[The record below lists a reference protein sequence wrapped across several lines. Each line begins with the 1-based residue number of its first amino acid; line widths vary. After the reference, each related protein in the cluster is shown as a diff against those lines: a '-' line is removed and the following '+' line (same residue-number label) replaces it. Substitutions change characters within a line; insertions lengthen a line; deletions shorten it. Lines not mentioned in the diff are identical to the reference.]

1 MFAVDRELRYTAF
14 NRAHAEVMR
23 ALYRVEIAVGGCL
36 SDYQSVAADRHIA
49 SADLTRALA
58 GEQVT
63 ASALTG
69 EGPLQRFFELVL
81 TPQRDDDG
89 QIVGVLVRARDVTE
103 SRHTEEQLGESR
115 ALLRSVI
122 EGTTDAVYVKDLAG
136 RYLLFN
142 SGAERFTGR
151 SAAEVL
157 GKDDSFIFSPE
168 EAAVVMDGDRRV
180 MEAGRPATYEETVT
194 GPSGQAATFLS
205 TKGPVFDQSGKL
217 LGLFGIARDI
227 TERRQAEDR
236 MRADEA
242 ELEAILDATAEG
254 ILAVDK
260 SRRVI
265 LTNRRFA
272 ELWRIPDELVQAGDE
287 TALLHYVAGQLARPE
302 EFLGKVEELMRSD
315 ATVSDT
321 LVFKDGR
328 VFERHS
334 APIMGGSEL
343 TGRVWSFSDMTS
355 SENARMELQERERT
369 LSALLGN
376 LPGMVYRCANDPS
389 WTMEVVSA
397 GCEDVTG
404 YPPEALIGNAV
415 VAYGDLVHPED
426 SAAVWDSIQAAIAR
440 GEPWTVTYRITTA
453 AGELRWVWERG
464 IGLGAGDDVTILEGF
479 IQDITTK
486 KLAEEELR
494 DREARLQ
501 ARSEE
506 LDALLSVSRVLASS
520 IDYDEVLAHAART
533 AANALGCPRCDIWE
547 YVPGEE
553 VLVCRHLWE
562 RESHPGLAEA
572 TVGSVYEVAQHI
584 GGVDALHR
592 RELVLDQR
600 SDPELSE
607 LDRQMMDAW
616 GEKTWLTVP
625 LVSKRGLLGVMT
637 LSETEGERRF
647 TGQERRLVAA
657 IAEQAGVALE
667 NAVLVREQ
675 ETHVRWLGA
684 LVAASREAASRLE
697 MDQLLA
703 DIARYAAE
711 SVGAPLAYIYEFDPE
726 RDVLIT
732 RSRFGSSEAGRNEP
746 PGFESPLGDS
756 PGDRIILA
764 GDQVV
769 VETISDPGL
778 PAGYRRLMEEWGEKT
793 LVNVP
798 FRYRGEPFGMLVLVE
813 TVTERRYTADQLD
826 YLRAFGEQAAV
837 AIHNARLYE
846 EARTAR
852 HDLAAL
858 NVELEQ
864 RVEERTRELRAANAE
879 LEAFAYSVSHDL
891 RAPLR
896 AIDGFS
902 HILLEDEGDAL
913 SGRGH
918 EHLARVR
925 ASAQRMGELI
935 DALLALSRLGR
946 SEINLAP
953 VDLSALAGKVLAR
966 LAEQDPARRVAC
978 AVEPG
983 CTAVSDASLLEVVL
997 TNLLGNAWK
1006 FTKGRAEAHIEF
1018 GGQAGDEE
1026 TVYFV
1031 RDDGAGFEPA
1041 YADKLFQPFQ
1051 RLHTDEQFS
1060 GTGIGLATVRRIIGR
1075 LGGRCW
1081 AEGTPGA
1088 GAVFFFTLPT

>member
-1 MFAVDRELRYTAF
+1 M
-14 NRAHAEVMR
+14 
-23 ALYRVEIAVGGCL
+23 
-36 SDYQSVAADRHIA
+36 
-49 SADLTRALA
+49 
-58 GEQVT
+58 
-63 ASALTG
+63 
-69 EGPLQRFFELVL
+69 
-81 TPQRDDDG
+81 
-89 QIVGVLVRARDVTE
+89 
-103 SRHTEEQLGESR
+103 
-115 ALLRSVI
+115 
-122 EGTTDAVYVKDLAG
+122 
-136 RYLLFN
+136 
-142 SGAERFTGR
+142 
-151 SAAEVL
+151 
-157 GKDDSFIFSPE
+157 
-168 EAAVVMDGDRRV
+168 
-180 MEAGRPATYEETVT
+180 
-194 GPSGQAATFLS
+194 
-205 TKGPVFDQSGKL
+205 
-217 LGLFGIARDI
+217 
-227 TERRQAEDR
+227 
-236 MRADEA
+236 
-242 ELEAILDATAEG
+242 
-254 ILAVDK
+254 
-260 SRRVI
+260 
-265 LTNRRFA
+265 
-272 ELWRIPDELVQAGDE
+272 QAGDE
-287 TALLHYVAGQLARPE
+287 TALLHHVAGQLARPE

-343 TGRVWSFSDMTS
+343 TGRVWSFSDMTA
-355 SENARMELQERERT
+355 SENARTELQERERT

-464 IGLGAGDDVTILEGF
+464 IALVAGDDVTILEGF
-479 IQDITTK
+479 IQDITAK

-501 ARSEE
+501 ARTEE
-506 LDALLSVSRVLASS
+506 LDALLSVSRALASS
-520 IDYDEVLAHAART
+520 IDYDEVLAHAARA

-547 YVPGEE
+547 YVPGDE

-562 RESHPGLAEA
+562 RESRPGLAEA
-572 TVGSVYEVAQHI
+572 TVGSVYEVAQHT

-607 LDRQMMDAW
+607 LDRQLMDAW

-637 LSETEGERRF
+637 LSETECERRF
-647 TGQERRLVAA
+647 TAQERRLVAA

-667 NAVLVREQ
+667 NALLVREQ

-697 MDQLLA
+697 MDELLA

-711 SVGAPLAYIYEFDPE
+711 SVGAPLAYIYEFDAE

-732 RSRFGSSEAGRNEP
+732 RSRFGSSEAGRNET
-746 PGFESPLGDS
+746 PGVRVPACETPRVTASSSPATRWS
-756 PGDRIILA
+756 WRRSRI
-764 GDQVV
+764 
-769 VETISDPGL
+769 
-778 PAGYRRLMEEWGEKT
+778 PACPTSIAVSWRSG
-793 LVNVP
+793 
-798 FRYRGEPFGMLVLVE
+798 
-813 TVTERRYTADQLD
+813 ERRRSSTCRSAT
-826 YLRAFGEQAAV
+826 GESRSACSSSSRRSRSAGTPPTSSTTCAPSVNRRPWRSTTQGCT
-837 AIHNARLYE
+837 R
-846 EARTAR
+846 RRGQAR

-913 SGRGH
+913 SRTGH
-918 EHLARVR
+918 EHLAPRARVCAAHGRSSSTSCSPSR
-925 ASAQRMGELI
+925 ASGGA
-935 DALLALSRLGR
+935 R
-946 SEINLAP
+946 S
-953 VDLSALAGKVLAR
+953 
-966 LAEQDPARRVAC
+966 
-978 AVEPG
+978 
-983 CTAVSDASLLEVVL
+983 TSLPS
-997 TNLLGNAWK
+997 
-1006 FTKGRAEAHIEF
+1006 I
-1018 GGQAGDEE
+1018 
-1026 TVYFV
+1026 
-1031 RDDGAGFEPA
+1031 
-1041 YADKLFQPFQ
+1041 
-1051 RLHTDEQFS
+1051 
-1060 GTGIGLATVRRIIGR
+1060 
-1075 LGGRCW
+1075 
-1081 AEGTPGA
+1081 
-1088 GAVFFFTLPT
+1088 